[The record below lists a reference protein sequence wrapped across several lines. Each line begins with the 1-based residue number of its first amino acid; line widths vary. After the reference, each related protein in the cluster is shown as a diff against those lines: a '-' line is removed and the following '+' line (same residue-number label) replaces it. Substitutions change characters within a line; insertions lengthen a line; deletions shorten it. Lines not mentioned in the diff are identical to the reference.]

1 MEYFS
6 EFLPGEAYTEESPPH
21 RHPLRPRAI
30 GCACVQ
36 RRQVAQW
43 AEAEAWEGRGR
54 GAGKQQIE
62 YKSRELAKGELA
74 MHEQKRVLRPPYCM
88 SAERALP
95 YELLRSMAATRVR
108 GRRGRER
115 VQQAVMQ
122 GTERQATPVSRA
134 VCPGQQSWATG
145 GATPIT
151 TPPITT
157 PGHPRSA
164 ASRRRYGTRLAP
176 SQQSSTCSVL
186 RADVARPRARYS
198 LAEPLVH
205 GTREPGCTLACPLA
219 CGRLRLGMLTR
230 PCDIK
235 ISFEHAM
242 RLSFEHA
249 MRLGRPALADPQTP
263 TRHAI
268 SSAGICQL
276 CIASPPSRPRSPA
289 STAQPT

>member
-134 VCPGQQSWATG
+134 VCPGQ
-145 GATPIT
+145 
-151 TPPITT
+151 
-157 PGHPRSA
+157 
-164 ASRRRYGTRLAP
+164 
-176 SQQSSTCSVL
+176 
-186 RADVARPRARYS
+186 
-198 LAEPLVH
+198 
-205 GTREPGCTLACPLA
+205 
-219 CGRLRLGMLTR
+219 
-230 PCDIK
+230 
-235 ISFEHAM
+235 
-242 RLSFEHA
+242 
-249 MRLGRPALADPQTP
+249 
-263 TRHAI
+263 
-268 SSAGICQL
+268 
-276 CIASPPSRPRSPA
+276 PSRVSHQRPSYHNA
-289 STAQPT
+289 